1 MEDLFD
7 AISSEDESTSKVIVK
22 KRKLSISDGE
32 LSDNQSASSSSDDED
47 NEDDDEIQTSIS
59 ILNSSAPDYFTSL
72 LASNSLTLSPLPT
85 PLPPPTTEAEKRAFH
100 QTQLYDALL
109 SPIFA
114 AEVRAK
120 ASASV
125 LLPLAPEPK
134 SKSKAKSKAKAKAKP
149 ASTKNVKKAA
159 AAAAAAA
166 ALAPP
171 VKPKTPETSIKN
183 VSTGTADDKSVKSYV
198 SLPPSYTAPNAQP
211 ISTDY
216 EAINASHPQAKTYA
230 FTLDPFQSQVR
241 EGTFYFAYLFC
252 LHSHHPPPPPPSR
265 SHPQA
270 ISAINSHHSV
280 LVAAHTSAGKT
291 AVAEYAIA
299 KCMRQK
305 NPLTGGLGARV
316 VYTSPIKALS
326 NQKYRDFV
334 EEFGGESWYGSKEN
348 GVGGKVRLVRE
359 R

>member
-1 MEDLFD
+1 MQIIHQAKILKTKLFISIPKRFNSASLYSPDRPKRFKLDNRTNSTMEDLFD

-125 LLPLAPEPK
+125 LLPLAPEPE
-134 SKSKAKSKAKAKAKP
+134 SKSKAKSKSKSKAKAKAKAKP

-241 EGTFYFAYLFC
+241 EGTFILRIC
-252 LHSHHPPPPPPSR
+252 
-265 SHPQA
+265 
-270 ISAINSHHSV
+270 SACT
-280 LVAAHTSAGKT
+280 HTT
-291 AVAEYAIA
+291 L
-299 KCMRQK
+299 
-305 NPLTGGLGARV
+305 PLPLLPV
-316 VYTSPIKALS
+316 PIPRRY
-326 NQKYRDFV
+326 QQ
-334 EEFGGESWYGSKEN
+334 
-348 GVGGKVRLVRE
+348 
-359 R
+359 